1 MDTESLYVMSG
12 LCGMLVMGIIGGSY
26 FLVNYRKTRKD
37 KLEKEE
43 EEKRINELDNQW
55 AVRRVTARISLY
67 EFRKNAH
74 LINPIT
80 FTNGITVSFVERK
93 NPTKNTS
100 FGVEYKING
109 KIYYDILYSS
119 SGIDDVTTYNKYS
132 LEDIEGYDWI
142 IETAYALTEYRIK
155 KIEEDKVK
163 EELFVKNIK
172 DNELISKNN

>member
-1 MDTESLYVMSG
+1 MDTESLYIMYG
-12 LCGMLVMGIIGGSY
+12 LYGMLVLGILGGIY
-26 FLVNYRKTRKD
+26 LLVNYIKTRKR
-37 KLEKEE
+37 KLEKEK

-55 AVRRVTARISLY
+55 AVKRVTARMSLY
-67 EFRKNAH
+67 EFRKKAH

-80 FTNGITVSFVERK
+80 FTNGITVSFVERE
-93 NPTKNTS
+93 NSTKNTG
-100 FGVEYKING
+100 FGIEYKING

-142 IETAYALTEYRIK
+142 IETAYNFTEDRIK

-163 EELFVKNIK
+163 EELFVKNIN
-172 DNELISKNN
+172 DNELISKK